1 MKIFRN
7 PKNIC
12 MIHLRDYIFTNIK
25 CQWDLIMRKKKI
37 KMRFNVTM
45 TRPTGNSCC
54 SNHFITEVCPS
65 TKHAIRG
72 IVYTSEEY
80 WRTSKCFNVYI
91 VEDVTLII

>member
-1 MKIFRN
+1 MYDTFERLYFHEYKMPMGLDN
-7 PKNIC
+7 EEK
-12 MIHLRDYIFTNIK
+12 H
-25 CQWDLIMRKKKI
+25 KI

-72 IVYTSEEY
+72 IVYTSEAY